1 MQALSGCCRG
11 VTFLGHSNI
20 TSPDRRTGKRYRGGS
35 VSERFYVEG
44 GQRLEG
50 EVEVSGAKNAA
61 LKFVAAALLAPGRT
75 TLHGVPR
82 IKDINTM
89 LALLDELGVGTSFSG
104 STLEIDASTV
114 RSYTAPYELVRQM
127 RASLVVLGPLVA
139 RFGEAEV
146 SAPGGCNLGLRKFN
160 FHVDGLRAL
169 GADVELDHGFIK
181 ASAPNG
187 LRSAEINFF
196 YNDTATT
203 ENVMMAAVL
212 ADGVTIIENGA
223 REPEISALAGFL
235 NSMGA
240 RVIGAGTGRIEIEG
254 VCELYPTE
262 WTVMPDRI
270 EAGTFLMATAAT
282 GGDVTVTNALPEHL
296 KMELEKLREMGVEV
310 TVTPGSPGIRV
321 KVDDPASLCGVDVAT
336 LPFPGFATDLQ
347 AQMMVLLTQ
356 ASGAGI
362 ITENVYENR
371 LQVAEELNRLDAG
384 IDLFG
389 GHRALIPGPRRLSG
403 TIVQAPDL
411 RGGAALVMAG
421 LVSEGTTVVDC
432 ATRILRGYEDFEE
445 KLTNLGA
452 TVAFEAGAPI
462 RR

>member
-1 MQALSGCCRG
+1 
-11 VTFLGHSNI
+11 
-20 TSPDRRTGKRYRGGS
+20 

-44 GQRLEG
+44 GKRLQG

-61 LKFVAAALLAPGRT
+61 LKFVAAALLAPGKT
-75 TLHGVPR
+75 VLHHVPR
-82 IKDINTM
+82 IKDIHTM

-104 STLEIDASTV
+104 DTLEIDASTV
-114 RSYTAPYELVRQM
+114 DSYTAPYELVRQM

-139 RFGEAEV
+139 RFGQAEV

-181 ASAPNG
+181 ASAPGG
-187 LRSAEINFF
+187 LRAAEVNFE
-196 YNDTATT
+196 YPSVGAT

-212 ADGVTIIENGA
+212 ADGITIIENSA

-240 RVIGAGTGRIEIEG
+240 QVMGAGTGRIVIEG
-254 VCELYPTE
+254 VRELHPTE
-262 WTVMPDRI
+262 RTVMPDRI

-296 KMELEKLREMGVEV
+296 KMELDKLRDMGVEV
-310 TVTPGSPGIRV
+310 YATPGTPGIRV
-321 KVDDPASLCGVDVAT
+321 RVEDPGMLSGVDVAT

-371 LQVAEELNRLDAG
+371 LQVAEELNRLDAA

-389 GHRALIPGPRRLSG
+389 GHRALVRGPRRLSSS
-403 TIVQAPDL
+403 IVQSPDL

-421 LVSEGTTVVDC
+421 LVADGTTVVDG
-432 ATRILRGYEDFEE
+432 AQHILRGYEDFED
-445 KLTNLGA
+445 KLSGLGA
-452 TVAFEAGAPI
+452 TVAFEAGAPVT
-462 RR
+462 R

>member
-1 MQALSGCCRG
+1 
-11 VTFLGHSNI
+11 
-20 TSPDRRTGKRYRGGS
+20 

-44 GQRLEG
+44 GKRLQG

-61 LKFVAAALLAPGRT
+61 LKFVAAALLAPGKT
-75 TLHGVPR
+75 VLHHVPR
-82 IKDINTM
+82 IKDIHTM

-104 STLEIDASTV
+104 NTLEIDASTV
-114 RSYTAPYELVRQM
+114 DCYTAPYELVRQM

-139 RFGEAEV
+139 RFGQAEV

-181 ASAPNG
+181 ASAPGG
-187 LRSAEINFF
+187 LRAAEVNFE
-196 YNDTATT
+196 YPSVGAT

-212 ADGVTIIENGA
+212 ADGITIIENGA
-223 REPEISALAGFL
+223 REPEISALADFL

-240 RVIGAGTGRIEIEG
+240 QVMGAGTGRIVIEG
-254 VCELYPTE
+254 VRELHPTE

-270 EAGTFLMATAAT
+270 EAGTFLMATAAA

-296 KMELEKLREMGVEV
+296 KMELDKLREMGVDV
-310 TVTPGSPGIRV
+310 SVTPGSPGIRV
-321 KVDDPASLCGVDVAT
+321 RVDDPTSLSGVDVAT

-371 LQVAEELNRLDAG
+371 LQVAEELNRLDAA

-389 GHRALIPGPRRLSG
+389 GHRALVRGPRRLSSS
-403 TIVQAPDL
+403 IVQSPDL

-421 LVSEGTTVVDC
+421 LVADGTTVVDG
-432 ATRILRGYEDFEE
+432 AQHILRGYEDFED
-445 KLTNLGA
+445 KLSGLGA
-452 TVAFEAGAPI
+452 TVAFEAGTPVT
-462 RR
+462 R

>member
-1 MQALSGCCRG
+1 M
-11 VTFLGHSNI
+11 
-20 TSPDRRTGKRYRGGS
+20 
-35 VSERFYVEG
+35 SERFYVEG
-44 GQRLEG
+44 GKRLRG
-50 EVEVSGAKNAA
+50 EIEVSGAKNAA
-61 LKFVAAALLAPGRT
+61 LKFVAAALLAPGKT
-75 TLHGVPR
+75 VLHDVPR
-82 IKDINTM
+82 IKDIDTM

-114 RSYTAPYELVRQM
+114 DSYTAPYELVRQM

-160 FHVDGLRAL
+160 FHVDGLRSL

-187 LRSAEINFF
+187 LRAAEVNFE
-196 YNDTATT
+196 YPSVGAT

-212 ADGVTIIENGA
+212 ADGITIIENGA

-240 RVIGAGTGRIEIEG
+240 RVMGAGTGRIVIEG
-254 VCELYPTE
+254 VDELHPTE

-310 TVTPGSPGIRV
+310 SATPGTPGIRV
-321 KVDDPASLCGVDVAT
+321 RVEDPASLSGVDVAT

-389 GHRALIPGPRRLSG
+389 GHRALIRGPRRLSG

-421 LVSEGTTVVDC
+421 LVSEGTTVVDG
-432 ATRILRGYEDFEE
+432 ANHILRGYENFED
-445 KLTNLGA
+445 KLSSLGA
-452 TVAFEAGAPI
+452 TVAFEAEAQIP
-462 RR
+462 R

>member
-1 MQALSGCCRG
+1 
-11 VTFLGHSNI
+11 
-20 TSPDRRTGKRYRGGS
+20 

-44 GQRLEG
+44 GKRLQG
-50 EVEVSGAKNAA
+50 EIEVSGAKNAA
-61 LKFVAAALLAPGRT
+61 LKFVAAALLAPGKT
-75 TLHGVPR
+75 VLHHVPR
-82 IKDINTM
+82 IKDIHTM
-89 LALLDELGVGTSFSG
+89 IALLDELGVRTNIAG

-114 RSYTAPYELVRQM
+114 DSYTAPYELVRQM
-127 RASLVVLGPLVA
+127 RASLVVLGPLAA

-160 FHVDGLRAL
+160 FHVDGLRSL
-169 GADVELDHGFIK
+169 GAEIELDHGFIK
-181 ASAPNG
+181 ASAPRG
-187 LRSAEINFF
+187 LRAAEINFE
-196 YNDTATT
+196 YPSVGAT

-223 REPEISALAGFL
+223 REPEISALANFL

-240 RVIGAGTGRIEIEG
+240 RVKGAGTGRIVIEG
-254 VCELYPTE
+254 VEELHPTE

-282 GGDVTVTNALPEHL
+282 GGDVAVINALPEHL
-296 KMELEKLREMGVEV
+296 KMELEKLREMGVQV
-310 TVTPGSPGIRV
+310 DAAPGSPGIRV
-321 KVDDPASLCGVDVAT
+321 RVDDPASLSGVDVAT

-356 ASGAGI
+356 ATGAGI

-389 GHRALIPGPRRLSG
+389 GHRALIRGPRRLSG
-403 TIVQAPDL
+403 SIVQSPDL

-421 LVSEGTTVVDC
+421 LVSDGTTVVDG
-432 ATRILRGYEDFEE
+432 AQHILRGYENFEE
-445 KLTNLGA
+445 KLTGLGA
-452 TVAFEAGAPI
+452 TVAFTTEAPI

>member
-1 MQALSGCCRG
+1 M
-11 VTFLGHSNI
+11 
-20 TSPDRRTGKRYRGGS
+20 
-35 VSERFYVEG
+35 SERFYVEG
-44 GQRLEG
+44 GGKLQG
-50 EVEVSGAKNAA
+50 ELEVSGAKNAA
-61 LKFVAAALLAPGRT
+61 LKFVAAALLAPGKT
-75 TLHGVPR
+75 VLHHVPR
-82 IKDINTM
+82 IKDMHTM
-89 LALLDELGVGTSFSG
+89 LALLDELGVRTSFTG
-104 STLEIDASTV
+104 NTLEIDASTV
-114 RSYTAPYELVRQM
+114 TSYTAPYELVRQM

-169 GADVELDHGFIK
+169 GADIELDHGFIK
-181 ASAPNG
+181 AGAPNG
-187 LRSAEINFF
+187 LRAAEVNFE
-196 YNDTATT
+196 YPSVGAT

-212 ADGVTIIENGA
+212 ADGITIIENAA

-235 NSMGA
+235 DSMGA
-240 RVIGAGTGRIEIEG
+240 RVMGAGTGRIVIEG
-254 VCELYPTE
+254 VRELQPTE

-296 KMELEKLREMGVEV
+296 KIELEKLREMGVDV
-310 TVTPGSPGIRV
+310 RSTPGSPGIRV
-321 KVDDPASLCGVDVAT
+321 KVDDPASLSGVDVAT

-371 LQVAEELNRLDAG
+371 LQVAEELNRLDAA

-389 GHRALIPGPRRLSG
+389 GHRALVRGPRRLSG

-421 LVSEGTTVVDC
+421 LISDGTTVVDG
-432 ATRILRGYEDFEE
+432 ANHILRGYENFED
-445 KLTNLGA
+445 KLSSLGA
-452 TVAFEAGAPI
+452 TVAFEAGAPVGT
-462 RR
+462 RMP